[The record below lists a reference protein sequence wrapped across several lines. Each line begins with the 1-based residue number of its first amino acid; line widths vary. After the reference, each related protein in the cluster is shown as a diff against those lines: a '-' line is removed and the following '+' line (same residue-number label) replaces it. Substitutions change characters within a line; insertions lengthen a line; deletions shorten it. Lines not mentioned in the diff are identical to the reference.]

1 MRITTNLKE
10 LYETDDS
17 LWLEETIELLKHKQ
31 FNQLD
36 LENLIEE
43 LTSLGKRDLA
53 KAKSLLRQIIIHL
66 LLIQYWQVE
75 YERNYRHWIGEVK
88 TFRYDLNNHLTT
100 NLINK
105 LEDDLGNIYES
116 AVDFVKSKTDLTVFP
131 EKCPYTLGQL
141 LDDDYLPE
149 RYS

>member
-100 NLINK
+100 NLRNK
-105 LEDDLGNIYES
+105 LQDDLENIYQS
-116 AVDFVKSKTDLTVFP
+116 AVDFVKIKTDLTIFP
-131 EKCPYTLGQL
+131 EKCPCTLGQL
-141 LDDDYLPE
+141 LDDDYLL
-149 RYS
+149 

>member
-17 LWLEETIELLKHKQ
+17 LWLEETIELLKQRQ

-43 LTSLGKRDLA
+43 LISLGKRDLA

-75 YERNYRHWIGEVK
+75 YEGNYRHWIGEVK

-100 NLINK
+100 NLTNK
-105 LEDDLGNIYES
+105 LEDDLENIYQS
-116 AVDFVKSKTDLTVFP
+116 AVDFVKIKTDLTVFP
-131 EKCPYTLGQL
+131 EQCPYTLAQL
-141 LDDDYLPE
+141 LDNNYLPSI
-149 RYS
+149 Y

>member
-17 LWLEETIELLKHKQ
+17 LWLEETIELLKQRQ

-66 LLIQYWQVE
+66 LLLQYWQVE

-100 NLINK
+100 NLRNK
-105 LEDDLGNIYES
+105 LEDDLENIYQS
-116 AVDFVKSKTDLTVFP
+116 AVDFVKGKTDLTVFP
-131 EKCPYTLGQL
+131 EKCPYTLDQL
-141 LDDDYLPE
+141 LDFG
-149 RYS
+149 